1 MDITTR
7 YNAYQGVISDNGRIT
22 LDNHSDFYRYI
33 HDITNALQEDFPALF
48 PSKPKAKLP
57 LKLGIHKDL
66 EVWAESNGISSRN
79 LSLLLHYWCRG
90 KRYQKAQK
98 FGQRLGVRFG
108 LGSAKDDVR
117 IYGWKSMENSVK
129 TLESQE
135 FGKVCWVL

>member
-7 YNAYQGVISDNGRIT
+7 YSTYQGVISDNGRIT
-22 LDNHSDFYRYI
+22 FDNHSDFYRYI
-33 HDITNALQEDFPALF
+33 NDITNALQEDFPALF

-66 EVWAESNGISSRN
+66 MGWAMENNVSSRN

-90 KRYQKAQK
+90 KRYQRAQK

-108 LGSAKDDVR
+108 LGITGDDVR
-117 IYGWKSMENSVK
+117 IYEWSTMK
-129 TLESQE
+129 
-135 FGKVCWVL
+135 